1 MSGRRRTAIV
11 GTLVVVAV
19 VAIGATG
26 IAVASVPDPT
36 GAINACYSTHNG
48 TLKIVDPSTGQAC
61 NTNERPLT
69 WNVQGLPGSVGPTG
83 PAGPAGAPGAAGPPG
98 RDGAVIAL
106 AGPCSDLPAGVPPST
121 DPTDPAGGPGAEGG
135 ANGIFLKL
143 AATPGESK
151 IAGHVDDIEVDSFSW
166 GTSNTGCHAGIGGGT
181 ASSGAGGGA
190 GKVTFGT
197 FRIHKSLDKSSPL
210 LQQDLLTGV
219 PITSGHLAFVKHG
232 TEYLGVD
239 FTTLFVV
246 SESLG
251 TGTGSGGG
259 GGLEEDVTFNFE
271 KSTQTYT
278 PTATNGTVTGPPI
291 TVCWDTKN
299 NVAC

>member
-1 MSGRRRTAIV
+1 MRGRRRTVLV
-11 GTLVVVAV
+11 GTSVAVAV

-26 IAVASVPDPT
+26 MAVASVPDPT
-36 GAINACYSTHNG
+36 AAINACYSTRNG

-61 NTNERPLT
+61 GTNERPLT
-69 WNVQGLPGSVGPTG
+69 WNVQGVPGLVGPTG
-83 PAGPAGAPGAAGPPG
+83 PAGPAGTPGAAGAPG

-106 AGPCSDLPAGVPPST
+106 AGPCNDLPAGVPPST
-121 DPTDPAGGPGAEGG
+121 DPTDPAGGPGGAGG

-143 AATPGESK
+143 AGTPGEST
-151 IAGHVDDIEVDSFSW
+151 IDGYVGDIEVNSFSW
-166 GTSNTGCHAGIGGGT
+166 GTSNTGCHAGVGGGT
-181 ASSGAGGGA
+181 ASSGAGGASGN
-190 GKVTFGT
+190 VTFGS
-197 FRIHKSLDKSSPL
+197 FRVHKLLDKSSPL
-210 LQQDLLTGV
+210 LQKDLLTGV

-239 FTTLFVV
+239 FTMLFVV

-251 TGTGSGGG
+251 TGSGSGGVP
-259 GGLEEDVTFNFE
+259 EEDLTFNFE